1 MTLMTDALHG
11 VAAGVRAAAA
21 EGAFRDAPP
30 GAHAALEAMT
40 WHALVGDPGA
50 LLTPQQA
57 LAL

>member
-1 MTLMTDALHG
+1 M
-11 VAAGVRAAAA
+11 RAAAA

-30 GAHAALEAMT
+30 GAPAALEAMT